1 MHHTM
6 MDFPLTLPHLLE
18 RARKVFGK
26 VELVS
31 RRPDHS
37 IHRYR
42 YTDFYRRTLLLA
54 EVLLSLGLKKGER
67 VGTLMWNHHRHLE
80 AYFAIPVAGGVLH
93 TLNLRLHPLE
103 ISYIMD
109 HAEDRFLM
117 VDETLLPLLEKLE
130 TNIPPERTIVSRW
143 TDGEL
148 PPGCIDF
155 EELLASAP
163 GCFSYPDI
171 QETDPLGMCYTSG
184 TTGRPKGVVY
194 SHRSQM
200 LHSLGECLPD
210 TLALSHRDTTLAAV
224 PMFHVNAWGLPFSC
238 TMVGC
243 KQVFPGTHLDP
254 ESLLNLFEAE
264 QVTFAAGVPTIWFGI
279 LRLLQDHPGR
289 WKLSA
294 GMRTAV
300 GGSAVPEN
308 IIRAFDAQ
316 GIRVLQAWGMTEVS
330 PVGTVS
336 FLKSS
341 VESLS
346 EDKQYEYRARQG
358 VPAPWVEI
366 RADNEEGEVPWDDQ
380 TMGELLVRGPWVAAS
395 YYGSPES
402 EAVWT
407 DDGWFRTGD
416 VVTIDEDGYIR
427 IVDRSKDL
435 IKSGGEWISSVDLES
450 ALMDHPSVSEAAVIA
465 IPDSRWQERPLAVI
479 VPARGATI
487 DVTQLKVHLAGRFSS
502 WQLPDHF
509 QIVEEIPRTSTGKF
523 KKTVLR
529 ERFAGKPWETLRPET

>member
-18 RARKVFGK
+18 RARRVFGK

-31 RRPDHS
+31 QLPDYS
-37 IHRYR
+37 IHRYT

-54 EVLLSLGLKKGER
+54 EALQSLGLKKGEP

-80 AYFAIPVAGGVLH
+80 SYFAIPNASGVLH
-93 TLNLRLHPLE
+93 TLNLRLHPQDL
-103 ISYIMD
+103 SYIMD
-109 HAEDRFLM
+109 HAGDRFLI
-117 VDETLLPLLEKLE
+117 VDDILLPLLEKLE
-130 TNIPPERTIVSRW
+130 TNVPPQRTIVSRW

-148 PPGCIDF
+148 PPDCIDF
-155 EELLASAP
+155 EELLASAS
-163 GCFSYPDI
+163 GRFSYPDI

-200 LHSLGECLPD
+200 LHTLGECLPD
-210 TLALSHRDTTLAAV
+210 TLDLSQRDTVLAVV

-243 KQVFPGTHLDP
+243 KQVFPGPHLDP
-254 ESLLNLFEAE
+254 ESLLNLFEKE

-279 LRLLQDHPGR
+279 LQLLQSNPGR
-289 WKLSA
+289 WRLPS

-300 GGSAVPEN
+300 GGSAVPESVL
-308 IIRAFDAQ
+308 RAFDAQ
-316 GIRVLQAWGMTEVS
+316 GIRILHAWGMTEIS

-336 FLKSS
+336 FVKST

-346 EDKQYEYRARQG
+346 EDEQYQYRARQG

-366 RADNEEGEVPWDDQ
+366 RADNEEGEVPWDDE
-380 TMGELLVRGPWVAAS
+380 TKGELLVRGPWVAGS
-395 YYGSPES
+395 YHSSPES
-402 EAVWT
+402 ETFWT

-416 VVTIDEDGYIR
+416 VVTINQEGYIR

-435 IKSGGEWISSVDLES
+435 IKSGGEWISSVDLEN
-450 ALMDHPSVSEAAVIA
+450 ALMDHPTVSEAAVIA
-465 IPDSRWQERPLAVI
+465 VPDSRWQERPLAVI
-479 VPARGATI
+479 VPAQGTTLEVDDLRR
-487 DVTQLKVHLAGRFSS
+487 HLAERFSS
-502 WQLPDHF
+502 WQLPDRF
-509 QIVEEIPRTSTGKF
+509 QIVEEIPKTSTGKF
-523 KKTVLR
+523 KKTALR
-529 ERFAGKPWETLRPET
+529 EQFVKRET